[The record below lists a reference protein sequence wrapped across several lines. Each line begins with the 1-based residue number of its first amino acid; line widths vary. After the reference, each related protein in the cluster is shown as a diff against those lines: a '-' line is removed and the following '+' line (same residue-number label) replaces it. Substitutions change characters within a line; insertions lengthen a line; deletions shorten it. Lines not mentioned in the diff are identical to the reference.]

1 MSIKDYV
8 FRSRLGI
15 LLLLFTS
22 ALIAFSEVL
31 IALSMKKGLEIVL
44 ESKSEQLPMLIG
56 IFIGIILLSV
66 FGYYLKGV
74 SGAHYKKRILT
85 LLKDDYADS
94 LINMSIKEFQTHK
107 IGEISS
113 TMTND
118 INKLETQYF
127 DVILK

>member
-8 FRSRLGI
+8 FISRLGI

-44 ESKSEQLPMLIG
+44 GSKSEQLPMLIG

-66 FGYYLKGV
+66 FGYYLNGV
-74 SGAHYKKRILT
+74 SGAHYKKSILT
-85 LLKDDYADS
+85 SLKDDYADS
-94 LINMSIKEFQTHK
+94 VVNNEYKRVSKSQNGRDFIYYDE
-107 IGEISS
+107 
-113 TMTND
+113 
-118 INKLETQYF
+118 
-127 DVILK
+127 